1 MVVIDVLCVCV
12 FWCPQVQ
19 QNVHDVSYHVTQYH
33 TLIAELKKKI
43 AQLQERLAHCK
54 CTPAAYGEYSIAGG
68 SHSWSSKNY
77 ALLFSIFFIFCVGF
91 NVHN

>member
-1 MVVIDVLCVCV
+1 M
-12 FWCPQVQ
+12 Q

-54 CTPAAYGEYSIAGG
+54 CTPAAYGEYSIAGDG
-68 SHSWSSKNY
+68 HSRSSKNY
-77 ALLFSIFFIFCVGF
+77 AVVFHFFIFCVGF
-91 NVHN
+91 NLQS